1 VLTLLAEEQE
11 CLWDE
16 ALPIEVRELPDDLAA
31 LDRLLADPAV
41 LGPIVE
47 RFRREVIE
55 ERRAVLTDG
64 RPTIAME
71 TYVRLMVL
79 KARYRWGY
87 RSLMAEVSD
96 SIHLRRFCRIRLS
109 EPRDRRGA
117 TERDQPWTLG
127 RCPQL
132 GIAAVPNCAI
142 RPKVRSLR
150 VVHGDFNELVA
161 PPQLGRTFTQTI
173 RPGFADCAPTGRIR
187 LDALACWLQD
197 VAYADVEDAGLA
209 ESVVWVVRRTRMRV
223 NRFPRFGE
231 RFEVTT
237 FCSGLGRMWAE
248 RRTDVVRRGEPV
260 ADVEAVSL
268 WVHLSPDDWRPTPLT
283 EHEILTYGYTTPGR
297 RVSARL
303 RHPAPSAIERSA
315 PWTFRATERDIAGH
329 INNAA
334 YWQTLEEE
342 LLGGCDPDSIDVEIE
357 YRAPAQPGE
366 KFVLRAGGRRWIV
379 DGDGETHASI
389 LVVNGTVT

>member
-1 VLTLLAEEQE
+1 
-11 CLWDE
+11 
-16 ALPIEVRELPDDLAA
+16 
-31 LDRLLADPAV
+31 
-41 LGPIVE
+41 
-47 RFRREVIE
+47 
-55 ERRAVLTDG
+55 
-64 RPTIAME
+64 
-71 TYVRLMVL
+71 
-79 KARYRWGY
+79 
-87 RSLMAEVSD
+87 
-96 SIHLRRFCRIRLS
+96 
-109 EPRDRRGA
+109 
-117 TERDQPWTLG
+117 
-127 RCPQL
+127 
-132 GIAAVPNCAI
+132 
-142 RPKVRSLR
+142 VRSLL

-161 PPQLGRTFTQTI
+161 PPELGRTFTQPI
-173 RPGFADCAPTGRIR
+173 RPGFADCAPSGRIR

-209 ESVVWVVRRTRMRV
+209 ENVVWVVRRTRMRV

-248 RRTDVVRRGEPV
+248 RRTDVVRPGESV

-283 EHEILTYGYTTPGR
+283 EHEILTYSHTTPGR

-303 RHPAPSAIERSA
+303 RHPAPGAIERSD

-334 YWQTLEEE
+334 YWQPLEEE
-342 LLGGCDPDSIDVEIE
+342 LLSGGDPDSIDVEIE

-366 KFVLRAGGRRWIV
+366 KSVLRAGARRWIV

-389 LVVNGTVT
+389 LVVNGTVI